1 MADGDPAVR
10 REVLQHGDQEL
21 QTAIPVTQQQH
32 HSNEVEDANHSTG
45 QVIGHVKDLRS
56 PRRGCCGQEPLP
68 ARTFPFLA
76 LQILSSNF
84 SLALLSMNVK
94 TVAIKPHIQLTQRR
108 LYYCSHPIGRKTDA
122 NHVPQITASAT
133 AETQSKRSTAQA
145 AQV

>member
-1 MADGDPAVR
+1 MGSSHHHVADGDPAVR

-32 HSNEVEDANHSTG
+32 HSDEVEDANHSTG

-68 ARTFPFLA
+68 AKTFPCLA

-84 SLALLSMNVK
+84 SLALASVNVK
-94 TVAIKPHIQLTQRR
+94 TVAIKQHI
-108 LYYCSHPIGRKTDA
+108 
-122 NHVPQITASAT
+122 
-133 AETQSKRSTAQA
+133 
-145 AQV
+145 